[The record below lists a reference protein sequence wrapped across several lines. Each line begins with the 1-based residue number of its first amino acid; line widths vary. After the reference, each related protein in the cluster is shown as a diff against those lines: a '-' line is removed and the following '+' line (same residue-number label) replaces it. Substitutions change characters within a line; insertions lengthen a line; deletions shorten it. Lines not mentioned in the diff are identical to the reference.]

1 MHDFR
6 YVTKNE
12 AKPIKKELYQ
22 ILYEVQD
29 LVRAK
34 FTFSFTPIGSSSHN
48 MITYDAKSNI
58 GFDFDINIEVNDDNE
73 DFEPKE
79 IRTIIRAAIDR
90 IAPRYGYRFCEDS
103 TRVLTIKKVNTF
115 SSRIIHSCD
124 FAIVYNCTD
133 GRQQYIRFN
142 KDNNYYS
149 WEYQGKGFVG
159 LNEKI
164 DWLKKKS
171 LWEEMKEIY
180 IVKKNCNDNP
190 NKRSRSLFAEAVNE
204 TYYKY
209 LNKQEK
215 MEDS

>member
-1 MHDFR
+1 MHDFK

-12 AKPIKKELYQ
+12 ATPIKKELYQ

-29 LVRAK
+29 LVRDK
-34 FTFSFTPIGSSSHN
+34 FTFSFTPIGSSSRN

-79 IRTIIRAAIDR
+79 IRTIIRNAIDR
-90 IAPRYGYRFCEDS
+90 IAPRYGYKCYDDS

-159 LNEKI
+159 LNKKI

-171 LWEEMKEIY
+171 LWGKLQDYY
-180 IVKKNCNDNP
+180 IKKKNANENP
-190 NKRSRSLFAEAVNE
+190 DKHSRSIFAESINE
-204 TYYKY
+204 MCQKNGYRK
-209 LNKQEK
+209 
-215 MEDS
+215 